1 MDDTTFDYAC
11 AVDFRTRAARYRR
24 MASLYQP
31 DVTAILMSMAN
42 DQEAEPDALDD
53 GNIWSDRLRPPYF
66 PDVFAR

>member
-1 MDDTTFDYAC
+1 
-11 AVDFRTRAARYRR
+11 

-31 DVTAILMSMAN
+31 DMAAVLMSMAN
-42 DQEAEPDALDD
+42 DLEAEADALED